1 MSRCLVCGGLT
12 AGGGRTLTGRLA
24 CTAGATS
31 NCGRTEGPLERHHGA
46 RTSSVLGS
54 APARLRQARR
64 GQEAF
69 IFSVRIYSH
78 YPRECCK
85 CNARKGKES
94 KGFSNCLPYFI
105 PHRIRKSST

>member
-24 CTAGATS
+24 CTAGAAR

-46 RTSSVLGS
+46 RTEAQGLGP
-54 APARLRQARR
+54 APARRQQACEGGRHFSPC
-64 GQEAF
+64 GPILITQEDAANAKLG
-69 IFSVRIYSH
+69 
-78 YPRECCK
+78 RE
-85 CNARKGKES
+85 KES
-94 KGFSNCLPYFI
+94 KGFSDYLPYFI